1 MKLGG
6 NEALGPLS
14 KPVGSNFQIL
24 ASKGSKWG
32 QIGSKMGSFIE
43 GLI

>member
-6 NEALGPLS
+6 NGAFGPLS
-14 KPVGSNFQIL
+14 KPAGSNFQIL

-32 QIGSKMGSFIE
+32 QIGLNMGSFIE
-43 GLI
+43 ALI